1 MGNLQLIGKTEI
13 NSPGFVASSLFRILL
28 ILGIVAS
35 FFTFSVSPV
44 QAQPIIFPTT
54 LPDGQV
60 NASYTAT
67 LVAAPLTCPCNWVIT
82 SGSLPPGLVLSSG
95 TGTISG
101 TPSTAGTYPFFV
113 TVTDNTTLTSPQQGF
128 SITIAQPPIN
138 IVTSS
143 LPQGKEGTSYSVT
156 LTATG
161 GTYPYTWTILSGTLP
176 SGLSLS
182 ATTGVIT
189 GAPSLGT
196 AGTSSFIVG
205 VTDSSTPAIS
215 GQKSFTVY
223 IEEGVYTPTI
233 SIGSGLEAG
242 STKVYVQGNQI
253 TSLTGGDSTSINV
266 ALGAS
271 VTVSVEPAVADPS
284 ESGVRYKA
292 EETETVVN
300 ELNSSAI
307 FNYYTEYE
315 ITLATR
321 PSQITQISGSGW
333 YEEDDMLNASADK
346 EIEGDESDVLY
357 RFSHWTLPTGGEIQN
372 QNLGI
377 TVDKPMIITAS
388 YDEYYLLT
396 LESNYGDVEGGG
408 WYEADSNAS
417 WRVVDEAVPIPGIL
431 GFFQGKLRP
440 SSQRGTETM
449 DGPKTITVLW
459 EPDYTMPFILIPIAI
474 LIAILIVAG
483 IILLIYRAGT
493 RPPAPAPATAYPHVA
508 PPRPV
513 PTQHTTVVMLGDKQ
527 QKQLPQTTKEQ
538 LIEQFSQLLDQ
549 YETELKSSM
558 GTKASMPTIGTP
570 LEDRMLSAPVVVPQ
584 DVVDGEVIDSGG
596 DSEDQSCDYASK
608 KLLRTVVT
616 PWRKVGGGRI
626 KEPSTIEEEITG
638 KTGQMITWA
647 RDIYQE
653 WEITT
658 CYLKAHHRGSHKG
671 DTEIFYSL
679 LNTVTEK
686 KAAASRQKA
695 QPPSP
700 HYTDGMTEIQ
710 ISDDQII
717 STDDLPNVTAA

>member
-1 MGNLQLIGKTEI
+1 MIRQAEI
-13 NSPGFVASSLFRILL
+13 NSPRFIASSMFRILL
-28 ILGIVAS
+28 ILAVIAS
-35 FFTFSVSPV
+35 FFTVLVSPV
-44 QAQPIIFPTT
+44 QAQPIIFPST

-67 LVAAPLTCPCNWVIT
+67 LVAAPLTCPCSWVIT
-82 SGSLPPGLVLSSG
+82 SGALPPGLALSPTSG
-95 TGTISG
+95 SISG
-101 TPSTAGTYPFFV
+101 TPSAAGIYPFFV

-128 SITIAQPPIN
+128 SITIAQPPLT

-143 LPQGKEGTSYSVT
+143 MPQGKEGTSYSVS

-161 GTYPYTWTILSGTLP
+161 GTYPYNWTILSGTLP

-189 GAPSLGT
+189 GAPAIGT
-196 AGTSSFIVG
+196 AGSSSFIVG

-215 GQKSFTVY
+215 GQKSFTIY
-223 IEEGVYTPTI
+223 IEEGIYSPTI

-242 STKVYVQGNQI
+242 STKVYVQGTQV

-266 ALGAS
+266 ALGVG
-271 VTVSVEPAVADPS
+271 VTVAVEPTVSHPS
-284 ESGVRYKA
+284 EEGVRFKA

-300 ELNSSAI
+300 ELNPNAI

-315 ITLATR
+315 VSMVTK
-321 PSQITQISGSGW
+321 PSQIIQISGSGW
-333 YEEDDMLNASADK
+333 YEEDDMLNTSADK
-346 EIEGDESDVLY
+346 EVEGDEKGVLY
-357 RFSHWTLPTGGEIQN
+357 RFSHWTLPTGGEIEN

-377 TVDKPMIITAS
+377 TVDKPLIITAS

-396 LESNYGDVEGGG
+396 LESDYGDVEGGG
-408 WYEADSNAS
+408 WYQADSNAN

-440 SSQRGTETM
+440 AGQRGTVAM
-449 DGPKTITVLW
+449 DAPKTITVFW
-459 EPDYTMPFILIPIAI
+459 EPDYTMPFILIPVAI

-483 IILLIYRAGT
+483 IILLLYRAGT
-493 RPPAPAPATAYPHVA
+493 RPPAPAPTPVYPHVQQ
-508 PPRPV
+508 PRPV

-538 LIEQFSQLLDQ
+538 LVEQFSQLLDK
-549 YETELKSSM
+549 YETELKATM
-558 GTKASMPTIGTP
+558 DTKGLPTVETAQ
-570 LEDRMLSAPVVVPQ
+570 EDRMLSGPVVIPS
-584 DVVDGEVIDSGG
+584 DVVDGEVIHTG
-596 DSEDQSCDYASK
+596 DSTDQSCDSASK

-616 PWRKVGGGRI
+616 QWRKIGSSRA
-626 KEPSTIEEEITG
+626 KEPATMEEELTG
-638 KTGQMITWA
+638 KTGQMVNWA

-658 CYLKAHHRGSHKG
+658 CYLKANHKGSHKG
-671 DTEIFYSL
+671 DTEILYTL

-686 KAAASRQKA
+686 KAASSRQKA

-700 HYTDGMTEIQ
+700 HYTDGMPETQ
-710 ISDDQII
+710 INDDQVI